1 MCYTSVEYIQY
12 LHLGVS
18 VISALRERYANA
30 PLIVRSKVVGLFYIL
45 VFISVVLPVVIISD
59 IRLGDYPNVALELV
73 IEAVMISS
81 IVLLFRGRYRF
92 ASTAPLAVTVVAL
105 VGLSFLLSGESPYQ
119 AFSVAVYMIAPM
131 LLSLAV
137 SESELPTILTAGIG
151 LVVLV
156 AVAFLRIVPALP
168 PEAMG
173 LAREQFTVAVVIYV
187 LVSVFAVRVARAA
200 KTSVDLMEEANQR
213 NVDTI
218 TQIREV
224 VAKAGSSVDAA
235 RLVERYFAEVDDK
248 VSQIRDHVTS
258 FGDRAEVLSGSVEH
272 ALDAV
277 ARTSE
282 GVTGFHAQVDEQ
294 NSVVEEST
302 AAVNQ
307 MSASL
312 DSVAQI
318 TADKR
323 RTTDE
328 LLRTAENG
336 LEELEDANEAF
347 QRASKEMQSL
357 LEINNIVGDI
367 ASQTNL
373 LSMNAAIEA
382 AHAGEHGKGFAVVAD
397 EIRKLAGSTAEN
409 SRIIADNLTSLMESM
424 STTTGH
430 AAQTMERM
438 AQIVSEIRLVSEAFA
453 EITGSTAELSRGGKE
468 ILSGMEVLR
477 NSSVAVREGSDKIA
491 SEQEKA
497 KQEMESVGRL
507 VGDIQAATRGISE
520 AVEAIGMAMGELNQ
534 TIRNTTEETRNLE
547 SSVSE
552 LTNGDVAA
560 AEPLDQDRP
569 TATAVPAAE
578 LSR

>member
-1 MCYTSVEYIQY
+1 MINT
-12 LHLGVS
+12 
-18 VISALRERYANA
+18 LRERYANA
-30 PLIVRSKVVGLFYIL
+30 PLIVRSKVVGLLYIL

-59 IRLGDYPNVALELV
+59 ISLGDYPNVALELV

-81 IVLLFRGRYRF
+81 IVFLFRGRYRF
-92 ASTAPLAVTVVAL
+92 ASTAPVAVTLVAL
-105 VGLSFLLSGESPYQ
+105 VGLSFLISGDSPYQ

-131 LLSLAV
+131 VLSLAV
-137 SESELPTILTAGIG
+137 SESELPTFLTAAIG
-151 LVVLV
+151 LVVLI
-156 AVAFLRIVPALP
+156 AVALLRIVPGLP
-168 PEAMG
+168 PDAMD
-173 LAREQFTVAVVIYV
+173 LAREQFIVALVIYV

-213 NVDTI
+213 NVGI
-218 TQIREV
+218 IAQIREV
-224 VAKAGSSVDAA
+224 VTKAGSSVDAA

-248 VSQIRDHVTS
+248 VSQIRGHVTS
-258 FGDRAEVLSGSVEH
+258 FGERAEVLSGSVQH

-282 GVTGFHAQVDEQ
+282 GVTGFHGQVDEQ

-318 TADKR
+318 TAEKR

-328 LLRTAENG
+328 LLHTAENG
-336 LEELEDANEAF
+336 LGELEDANEAF

-382 AHAGEHGKGFAVVAD
+382 AHAGEHGKGFAVVAE
-397 EIRKLAGSTAEN
+397 EIRKLASSTAEN
-409 SRIIADNLTSLMESM
+409 SRIIADNLTSLMQSM
-424 STTTGH
+424 QTTTSH

-468 ILSGMEVLR
+468 ILSGMQVLR

-491 SEQEKA
+491 SEQEMA
-497 KQEMESVGRL
+497 RGEMESVGRI
-507 VGDIQAATRGISE
+507 VGDIQAATGSISE
-520 AVEAIGMAMGELNQ
+520 ALEAIGAAMGELNK
-534 TIRNTTEETRNLE
+534 TIRNTTEETKNLE
-547 SSVSE
+547 GSVSE
-552 LTNGDVAA
+552 LTKGEAPA
-560 AEPLDQDRP
+560 TESPEQDRP
-569 TATAVPAAE
+569 TATVAPAGD
-578 LSR
+578 LSP